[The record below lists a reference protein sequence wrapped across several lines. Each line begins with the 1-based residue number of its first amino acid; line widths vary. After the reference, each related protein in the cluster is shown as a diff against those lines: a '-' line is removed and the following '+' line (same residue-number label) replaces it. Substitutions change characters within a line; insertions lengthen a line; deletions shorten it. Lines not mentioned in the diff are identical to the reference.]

1 MPFNLPLSTKM
12 NKHLSK
18 HEHIAVATRYCK
30 IHNGGLSV
38 PKTLYNTRA
47 LEILIVQRRRE
58 MFLHEVNHS

>member
-1 MPFNLPLSTKM
+1 MPFNLPPSTKI

-30 IHNGGLSV
+30 THNGGLSV

-47 LEILIVQRRRE
+47 LEILVAQKRTE
-58 MFLHEVNHS
+58 TFLHELNHS